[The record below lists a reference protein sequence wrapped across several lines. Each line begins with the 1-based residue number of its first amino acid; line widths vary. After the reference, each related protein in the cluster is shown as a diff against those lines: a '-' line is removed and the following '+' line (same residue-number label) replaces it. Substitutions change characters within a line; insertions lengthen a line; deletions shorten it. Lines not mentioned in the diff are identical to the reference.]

1 MSANSKLFV
10 RWTVVLVLVAVL
22 LGGLAGRAQAV
33 EIDRNGKI
41 SAGTTVDDD
50 LVMAANDVEMD
61 GTINGTLI
69 AAGNTVTITG
79 TVKSDVI
86 ALGRSVVI
94 DQKAVIEGNLFVGAS
109 TVVVRGKITGT
120 VFGGASAFTLG
131 ASAGVGRNLFYGG
144 FGLTAQEGSTLG
156 RDLYAAAYQ
165 TTLDGSLRNANI
177 AAAAIEI
184 NGSIS
189 GDAVLRVADSSMAND
204 INSYRNWGSYWP
216 DMPTPIQPGLRISE
230 GAKIGGKLTYTSQAD
245 QGSSIQAVPGGGIV
259 YQTPV
264 PNSTET
270 QRANAPRINFPTDS
284 WGVFGVWAML
294 RNMVTIMILGALAL
308 WLVPGIFVRA
318 QTQLEQR
325 TLASLAVGLLSLII
339 VLFAIPMVAIGLVL
353 LGLLFA
359 VTTLVDI
366 SGIIFGLG
374 FAIYGL
380 SLTLFFTLFLWAG
393 KLLLALIIGK
403 WVIGRL
409 SPQSNVQQFWALALG
424 AVIFGL
430 LAAIPFAGFLF
441 TFLVDLAGVGA
452 LWYVWHTRRAG

>member
-10 RWTVVLVLVAVL
+10 RWAVVLVLVAVL

-50 LVMAANDVEMD
+50 LVMAANDVVMD

-86 ALGRSVVI
+86 AVGRSVVI
-94 DQKAVIEGNLFVGAS
+94 DQQAVIEGNLFVGAS

-144 FGLTAQEGSTLG
+144 FDLTMQSGSTLG
-156 RDLYAAAYQ
+156 RDLYAGAYQ
-165 TTLDGSLRNANI
+165 TTLDGTLRNANI

-189 GDAVLRVADSSMAND
+189 GDAVLRVADSSMAAD

-216 DMPTPIQPGLRISE
+216 DMPAPIQPGLRISE

-264 PNSTET
+264 PNRTET
-270 QRANAPRINFPTDS
+270 QRANTPRINFPS
-284 WGVFGVWAML
+284 VYLGWVRGVGHAAQHGNDYDPGRTGIVARTGDF
-294 RNMVTIMILGALAL
+294 RPGADPAGAAH
-308 WLVPGIFVRA
+308 PG
-318 QTQLEQR
+318 
-325 TLASLAVGLLSLII
+325 
-339 VLFAIPMVAIGLVL
+339 
-353 LGLLFA
+353 
-359 VTTLVDI
+359 
-366 SGIIFGLG
+366 
-374 FAIYGL
+374 
-380 SLTLFFTLFLWAG
+380 
-393 KLLLALIIGK
+393 
-403 WVIGRL
+403 
-409 SPQSNVQQFWALALG
+409 
-424 AVIFGL
+424 
-430 LAAIPFAGFLF
+430 
-441 TFLVDLAGVGA
+441 LAGSWLTDFDYCVVCHPDGGYRPGA
-452 LWYVWHTRRAG
+452 AWAAVCGNHPG